1 MLAAFAAFIIYSH
14 TLHRP
19 RLSSSFALWNGLG
32 LSSVASPR
40 KLYLAELMF
49 ECHNSLTPSYLTTLI
64 QAPSHSYS
72 TRKRHLI
79 NLPTVKSSHVWT
91 ALAQLPWC
99 VPVVLPSILSLSIIY
114 KLSISFYQ
122 CKLTACAWTH
132 AWTINLYVTMIT
144 YPLLHLH
151 YIDISLHGL
160 YFIIFLFFSVYCT
173 LFRVPTVVAIG

>member
-1 MLAAFAAFIIYSH
+1 MCNYSNPCRFNMLAAFAAFIIYSH

-19 RLSSSFALWNGLG
+19 RLSSSSALWNGLG
-32 LSSVASPR
+32 LSSVASLR

-49 ECHNSLTPSYLTTLI
+49 KCHNSLTPSYLTTLI

-122 CKLTACAWTH
+122 CKLTACA
-132 AWTINLYVTMIT
+132 
-144 YPLLHLH
+144 
-151 YIDISLHGL
+151 
-160 YFIIFLFFSVYCT
+160 
-173 LFRVPTVVAIG
+173 